1 MPSARLVYCDGS
13 DGLEVAVDEIVG
25 LADDDVVIHQH
36 QHVVVIV
43 ADLNRILN
51 PVDVVDDKLD
61 EVDPGTVGVQIVSDR
76 NCIGYTDFN
85 LTVD

>member
-1 MPSARLVYCDGS
+1 MQS
-13 DGLEVAVDEIVG
+13 DGLYRLEVAVAQIVG
-25 LADDDVVIHQH
+25 VADDDIVIHQH

-43 ADLNRILN
+43 SDLNRILKTI
-51 PVDVVDDKLD
+51 DVVDDKFD